1 MRLYLAGPMRD
12 HTVAEAMQWRKVMA
26 NSLTVYGITAVL
38 PGFLEGATTAPLDR
52 ILSVDDA
59 MKSHNFVTFDL
70 ALVKSCDVLL
80 ANLSYATR
88 KSTGTLSEIS
98 WANALGKPVIVV
110 GNNEWTV
117 EPFVKEQA
125 LAVVATLGE
134 AELFLRGLAGGR

>member
-1 MRLYLAGPMRD
+1 
-12 HTVAEAMQWRKVMA
+12 MQWRKVMA
-26 NSLTVYGITAVL
+26 DSLTVYGITAVV
-38 PGFLEGATTAPLDR
+38 PGFLEGATTAPPYR

-59 MKSHNFVTFDL
+59 MKAHNFVTFDL

-80 ANLSYATR
+80 ANLSYAKR
-88 KSTGTLSEIS
+88 KPTGTLSEIS

-110 GNNEWTV
+110 GQNEWTL

-125 LAVVATLGE
+125 LAVVADLGQ